1 MCVLTLN
8 LYERKSKALNNQF
21 NNKSFLRAPS
31 PHPSGTL
38 NLAAAPSFNR
48 KAKFFSF
55 FGGNSYRTFPQKKK
69 CIRKKRNE
77 CHRDGFFPLRR
88 KFTRTRCVRLK
99 GKKNCNIK
107 GRKAYFCL
115 LPLSL
120 YPAQR
125 FKRRIPEPLHS
136 GSRRKKGGRIFAK
149 TSLSFS
155 PDSCA
160 HFIRGPGGS
169 LAPHPVS
176 PVQKFFFNVDLF
188 DRNVTWNTQCQEKLA
203 KLTRVFSFC

>member
-1 MCVLTLN
+1 MRTYSESLRTKIESTQQPIQQQELPSGSLPPSLGHPKSRRRPPPSIEKQSFFLSSAATLIA
-8 LYERKSKALNNQF
+8 LSRKRKSVKE
-21 NNKSFLRAPS
+21 
-31 PHPSGTL
+31 
-38 NLAAAPSFNR
+38 
-48 KAKFFSF
+48 
-55 FGGNSYRTFPQKKK
+55 
-69 CIRKKRNE
+69 KKRNE

-115 LPLSL
+115 LLLSL

-136 GSRRKKGGRIFAK
+136 EGRRKKGGRIFAK
-149 TSLSFS
+149 TFLSFS
-155 PDSCA
+155 PYSCA

-203 KLTRVFSFC
+203 KLTRIFSFC

>member
-1 MCVLTLN
+1 MPPRWLFPAPAKIYANEVCAAEGQEKLQHKRQ
-8 LYERKSKALNNQF
+8 EGI
-21 NNKSFLRAPS
+21 FLSPS
-31 PHPSGTL
+31 PL
-38 NLAAAPSFNR
+38 SF
-48 KAKFFSF
+48 
-55 FGGNSYRTFPQKKK
+55 P
-69 CIRKKRNE
+69 
-77 CHRDGFFPLRR
+77 
-88 KFTRTRCVRLK
+88 
-99 GKKNCNIK
+99 
-107 GRKAYFCL
+107 
-115 LPLSL
+115 
-120 YPAQR
+120 R

-149 TSLSFS
+149 TFLSFS